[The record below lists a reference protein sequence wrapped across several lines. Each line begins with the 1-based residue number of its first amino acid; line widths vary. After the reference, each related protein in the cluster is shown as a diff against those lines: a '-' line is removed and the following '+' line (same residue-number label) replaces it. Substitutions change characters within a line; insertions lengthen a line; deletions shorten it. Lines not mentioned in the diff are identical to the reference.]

1 MTHLTVRFRK
11 CAPFSFWVHVVLT
24 YLEKTYSKSSDSMFS
39 VSSGIYIS
47 LRWGCLLVNEKL
59 KKTNLPQAPRNTH
72 AGRFRVWQLAIFS
85 LPLEHFIPLRIF
97 LIYSHNTTCA
107 LSTVPYQP
115 VHYSL
120 HHAQIECDFWLR
132 EWFYSLKLCRFFFS
146 GGYYIC
152 FAWPTASSV
161 LTSRSPSLP
170 HRLQTSAAF
179 IDSGVCCFCLLW

>member
-1 MTHLTVRFRK
+1 MYDSFNRK
-11 CAPFSFWVHVVLT
+11 IQHVLHFLSGFMLFSPTLK
-24 YLEKTYSKSSDSMFS
+24 KTYRKSSDSMFS
-39 VSSGIYIS
+39 VSSGMCIS

-97 LIYSHNTTCA
+97 LIYSHNTTCV

-132 EWFYSLKLCRFFFS
+132 ERFYSLKLCRFFFS
-146 GGYYIC
+146 LADII
-152 FAWPTASSV
+152 FALCDP
-161 LTSRSPSLP
+161 LHPP
-170 HRLQTSAAF
+170 
-179 IDSGVCCFCLLW
+179 C